1 MENSYSNSS
10 DTTGKPELSDPEGR
24 FVVRDGIWYA
34 MVDGIYELQYQER
47 DQHITMVGCAFITEK
62 EAGLTMVG
70 HTTVD
75 YKCQRTG
82 WASYIMPTI
91 CRLWNKCGRLKTY
104 LLNTVSRIRG

>member
-24 FVVRDGIWYA
+24 FVVRGGIWYA

-47 DQHITMVGCAFITEK
+47 DQHITMVGCAFIMEK
-62 EAGLTMVG
+62 EPGTQIPETVTMAVYKLTMVG
-70 HTTVD
+70 VASLEWTCFQLCSK
-75 YKCQRTG
+75 YG
-82 WASYIMPTI
+82 W
-91 CRLWNKCGRLKTY
+91 LKER